1 MRVNYFLNYVN
12 SSGSQIDFN
21 YYTLYLDHK
30 EATNL
35 RLRMEK
41 KQALPLEKDS
51 PNSMG
56 IEAILSSEPCWIA
69 VGTAADLIKLPDMTV
84 LHAGSPLINPHEPPL
99 AILNSTILACIYE
112 GWAKNEADAEK
123 LIKSG
128 IIVLKPSHDFRVS
141 IPLAAVVSKSTP
153 LTVIQVDKNSKQL
166 WYGFLGSG
174 LGPQMRFGT
183 RDLAVIER
191 LSYRDS
197 ILMPGFQ
204 ELLKSGPVDLL
215 SIARAALNEGDDLHN
230 RLSSATLILHSIFL
244 SRKLESKNISDT
256 LNTLLETPTYF
267 LSQWIPACA
276 AMLDKANGIQG
287 SSIITNITGNGSES
301 AIQIS
306 GIPNRWITSKA
317 FTIEGPAIKTGPAIV
332 DFPPHI
338 GDSGIID
345 AYGLGGQALHRSP
358 SLKAALSPWLK
369 SDNDQRSQSILM
381 SQNIIIDTA
390 VGIDIKKIVGTR
402 NVPLVSTGM
411 VAPNGAGLLGR
422 GIGVMPIEIFEQ
434 ANQELINLTKS

>member
-1 MRVNYFLNYVN
+1 M
-12 SSGSQIDFN
+12 GSQIDFN
-21 YYTLYLDHK
+21 HFTLYIDHK
-30 EATNL
+30 ETTNI
-35 RLRMEK
+35 RLRMEN
-41 KQALPLEKDS
+41 KQVSPLEKNS
-51 PNSMG
+51 PNGMG
-56 IEAILSSEPCWIA
+56 IAAILSSEPRWIG
-69 VGTAADLIKLPDMTV
+69 VSTAADLIKLPNMTV
-84 LHAGSPLINPHEPPL
+84 LHAGSPLINPYEPPL
-99 AILNSTILACIYE
+99 AILNSTILTCIYE
-112 GWAKNEADAEK
+112 GWAKNEEDAEN

-128 IIVLKPSHDFRVS
+128 GIDLKPSHDYRVS
-141 IPLAAVVSKSTP
+141 IPLAAVVSRSTP

-197 ILMPGFQ
+197 ILMSGFQ
-204 ELLKSGPVDLL
+204 ELLKNGPVDLL

-256 LNTLLETPTYF
+256 LNTILETPTFF

-317 FTIEGPAIKTGPAIV
+317 FTIEGPAMKTGPAII

-358 SLKAALSPWLK
+358 SLKAALAPWLK

-381 SQNIIIDTA
+381 SQNIIIDTP

-411 VAPNGAGLLGR
+411 VAPNGSGLLGR

>member
-1 MRVNYFLNYVN
+1 M
-12 SSGSQIDFN
+12 Q
-21 YYTLYLDHK
+21 
-30 EATNL
+30 
-35 RLRMEK
+35 K
-41 KQALPLEKDS
+41 KQVLPLDEGT
-51 PNSMG
+51 PNSFG
-56 IEAILSSEPCWIA
+56 IEAILSSEPRWIA
-69 VGTAADLIKLPDMTV
+69 VSTAADLIKLPNMTV
-84 LHAGSPLINPHEPPL
+84 LHAGPPLINPQEPPV
-99 AILNSTILACIYE
+99 AILNSTVLACIYE
-112 GWAKNEADAEK
+112 GWAKNEADAII

-128 IIVLKPSHDFRVS
+128 AIDLKPSHDYRVS

-153 LTVIQVDKNSKQL
+153 LTVIQVDKHSEQF

-174 LGPQMRFGT
+174 LGAQMRFGT

-191 LSYRDS
+191 LAFRDRV
-197 ILMPGFQ
+197 LMPGFQ
-204 ELLKSGPVDLL
+204 ELLNSGPVDLL

-230 RLSSATLILHSIFL
+230 RLSSATQILHSIFL
-244 SRKLESKNISDT
+244 TRKIESKNVSDT

-276 AMLDKANGIQG
+276 AMLDKANGIEG
-287 SSIITNITGNGSES
+287 SSIITNIAGNGVDS

-306 GIPNRWITSKA
+306 GISNRWITSKA
-317 FTIEGPAIKTGPAIV
+317 FNIEGPGIKTGPAII

-369 SDNDQRSQSILM
+369 SDNDQRAQAILM
-381 SQNIIIDTA
+381 RENIIIDAA

-402 NVPLVSTGM
+402 NVPLISTGM
-411 VAPNGAGLLGR
+411 VASDGSGLLGR
-422 GIGVMPIEIFEQ
+422 GIGVMPIALFDQ
-434 ANQELINLTKS
+434 ANEELIDFAKS

>member
-1 MRVNYFLNYVN
+1 
-12 SSGSQIDFN
+12 
-21 YYTLYLDHK
+21 
-30 EATNL
+30 
-35 RLRMEK
+35 MEN
-41 KQALPLEKDS
+41 KQVLPLEKDS
-51 PNSMG
+51 PNSKG
-56 IEAILSSEPCWIA
+56 IAAILASEPCWIE
-69 VGTAADLIKLPDMTV
+69 VGTAADLIELPDMTV

-112 GWAKNEADAEK
+112 GWAKNEEDAEN

-128 IIVLKPSHDFRVS
+128 VINLKPSHDYRVS
-141 IPLAAVVSKSTP
+141 IPLAAVVSRSTP
-153 LTVIQVDKNSKQL
+153 LTVIQVDKNSKQH

-230 RLSSATLILHSIFL
+230 RLSSATQILHAIFL

-256 LNTLLETPTYF
+256 LNTVLETPTYF

-276 AMLDKANGIQG
+276 GMLDKANGIRG
-287 SSIITNITGNGSES
+287 SSIITNISGNGSVS

-317 FTIEGPAIKTGPAIV
+317 FTIEGPAMKTGPAII

-345 AYGLGGQALHRSP
+345 AYGLGGQALNRSP
-358 SLKAALSPWLK
+358 SLKAALAPWLK
-369 SDNDQRSQSILM
+369 SDNDQRSQYILM

-411 VAPNGAGLLGR
+411 VAPNGSGLLGR

>member
-1 MRVNYFLNYVN
+1 
-12 SSGSQIDFN
+12 
-21 YYTLYLDHK
+21 
-30 EATNL
+30 
-35 RLRMEK
+35 MEN
-41 KQALPLEKDS
+41 KQVLPLEKDS
-51 PNSMG
+51 PNGMG
-56 IEAILSSEPCWIA
+56 IAAILSSEPRWIA
-69 VGTAADLIKLPDMTV
+69 LGTAADLIKLPDMTV
-84 LHAGSPLINPHEPPL
+84 LHAGPPLINPHEPPL
-99 AILNSTILACIYE
+99 VILNSTILTCIYE
-112 GWAKNEADAEK
+112 GWAKNEEDATN

-128 IIVLKPSHDFRVS
+128 VIDLKPSHDYRVS

-153 LTVIQVDKNSKQL
+153 LTVIEVNRNCEHF
-166 WYGFLGSG
+166 WYGFLGTG
-174 LGPQMRFGT
+174 LGPQIRFGT

-191 LSYRDS
+191 LYFRDQV
-197 ILMPGFQ
+197 LMPGFQ
-204 ELLKSGPVDLL
+204 ELLKSGPVDLF

-256 LNTLLETPTYF
+256 LNTVLETPTYF

-276 AMLDKANGIQG
+276 AMLDKANGIKG
-287 SSIITNITGNGSES
+287 SSIITNISGNGSES

-306 GIPNRWITSKA
+306 GISNRWITSKA
-317 FTIEGPAIKTGPAIV
+317 ITIEGPAIKTGPAII

-381 SQNIIIDTA
+381 SQNSIIDAT

-402 NVPLVSTGM
+402 NVPIVSTGM
-411 VAPNGAGLLGR
+411 VAANGSGLLGR

-434 ANQELINLTKS
+434 ANKELINLSKS

>member
-1 MRVNYFLNYVN
+1 
-12 SSGSQIDFN
+12 
-21 YYTLYLDHK
+21 
-30 EATNL
+30 
-35 RLRMEK
+35 MENN
-41 KQALPLEKDS
+41 QVSPLEKDS

-69 VGTAADLIKLPDMTV
+69 VGTAADLIKLPDMTI
-84 LHAGSPLINPHEPPL
+84 LHAGPPLINPYEPPP

-112 GWAKNEADAEK
+112 GWAKNEEDAEN
-123 LIKSG
+123 LIKLG
-128 IIVLKPSHDFRVS
+128 AINLKPSHDYRVS

-191 LSYRDS
+191 LSFRDRV
-197 ILMPGFQ
+197 LMPSFQ
-204 ELLKSGPVDLL
+204 ELLKSGPVDLF

-256 LNTLLETPTYF
+256 LKTLLETPTYF

-276 AMLDKANGIQG
+276 AMLDKANGIKG
-287 SSIITNITGNGSES
+287 SSIITNITGNGYES

-317 FTIEGPAIKTGPAIV
+317 FTIEGPVIKNGPAIV

-358 SLKAALSPWLK
+358 SLKAALAPWLK
-369 SDNDQRSQSILM
+369 SDNDQRSKSILM
-381 SQNIIIDTA
+381 SQNIIINAA
-390 VGIDIKKIVGTR
+390 VGIDIKKIVDTR
-402 NVPLVSTGM
+402 NVPLISTGM
-411 VAPNGAGLLGR
+411 VAHDGSGLLGR

-434 ANQELINLTKS
+434 ANQKLINLPKS

>member
-1 MRVNYFLNYVN
+1 
-12 SSGSQIDFN
+12 
-21 YYTLYLDHK
+21 
-30 EATNL
+30 
-35 RLRMEK
+35 MEY
-41 KQALPLEKDS
+41 KQVLPLEKGS

-56 IEAILSSEPCWIA
+56 IAAVLSSEPCWTA

-84 LHAGSPLINPHEPPL
+84 LHAGSPLIKPHEPPL

-112 GWAKNEADAEK
+112 GWAKNEEDAEN

-128 IIVLKPSHDFRVS
+128 VIDLKPSHDYRVS

-166 WYGFLGSG
+166 WHGFLGSG

-191 LSYRDS
+191 LLYRDS

-230 RLSSATLILHSIFL
+230 RLSSATQILHSIFL
-244 SRKLESKNISDT
+244 TRKLESKNISDT

-276 AMLDKANGIQG
+276 AMLDKANGIKG

-306 GIPNRWITSKA
+306 GIPNRWITTKA
-317 FTIEGPAIKTGPAIV
+317 FNIEGPGIKTGPAII

-358 SLKAALSPWLK
+358 SLKAALAPWLK

-381 SQNIIIDTA
+381 SQNIIINTA
-390 VGIDIKKIVGTR
+390 VGIDIKKIVDTR

-411 VAPNGAGLLGR
+411 VSPNGSGLLGR
-422 GIGVMPIEIFEQ
+422 GIGVMPIEIFEK
-434 ANQELINLTKS
+434 ANKELINLTKS

>member
-1 MRVNYFLNYVN
+1 
-12 SSGSQIDFN
+12 
-21 YYTLYLDHK
+21 
-30 EATNL
+30 
-35 RLRMEK
+35 MEN
-41 KQALPLEKDS
+41 KQVSPLEKNS
-51 PNSMG
+51 PNGMG
-56 IEAILSSEPCWIA
+56 IAAILSSEPRWIG
-69 VGTAADLIKLPDMTV
+69 VSTAADLIKLPNMTV
-84 LHAGSPLINPHEPPL
+84 LHAGSPLINPYEPPL
-99 AILNSTILACIYE
+99 AILNSTILTCIYE
-112 GWAKNEADAEK
+112 GWAKNEEDAEN

-128 IIVLKPSHDFRVS
+128 GIDLKPSHDYRVS
-141 IPLAAVVSKSTP
+141 IPLAAVVSRSTP

-197 ILMPGFQ
+197 ILMSGFQ
-204 ELLKSGPVDLL
+204 ELLKNGPVDLL

-256 LNTLLETPTYF
+256 LNTILETPTFF

-317 FTIEGPAIKTGPAIV
+317 FTIEGP
-332 DFPPHI
+332 
-338 GDSGIID
+338 ID

-358 SLKAALSPWLK
+358 SLKAALAPWLK

-381 SQNIIIDTA
+381 SQNIIIDTP

-411 VAPNGAGLLGR
+411 VAPNGSGLLGR

>member
-1 MRVNYFLNYVN
+1 MQKTQV
-12 SSGSQIDFN
+12 
-21 YYTLYLDHK
+21 
-30 EATNL
+30 
-35 RLRMEK
+35 
-41 KQALPLEKDS
+41 LPLDKDS
-51 PNSMG
+51 PNSLG
-56 IEAILSSEPCWIA
+56 IEAILSSTPCWIGVSTA
-69 VGTAADLIKLPDMTV
+69 VDLIKLPNMTV
-84 LHAGSPLINPHEPPL
+84 LHAGPPLINPQEPPL

-112 GWAKNEADAEK
+112 GWAKNEADAIN

-128 IIVLKPSHDFRVS
+128 AIDLKPSHDYRVS

-153 LTVIQVDKNSKQL
+153 LTVIQVDKHSEQF

-174 LGPQMRFGT
+174 LGAQMRFGT

-191 LSYRDS
+191 LAFRDRV
-197 ILMPGFQ
+197 LMPGFQ

-230 RLSSATLILHSIFL
+230 RLSSATQILHSIFL
-244 SRKLESKNISDT
+244 TRKIESKNVSDT

-276 AMLDKANGIQG
+276 AMLDKANGIEG
-287 SSIITNITGNGSES
+287 SSIITNITGNGVES
-301 AIQIS
+301 AVQIS
-306 GIPNRWITSKA
+306 GISNRWITSKA
-317 FTIEGPAIKTGPAIV
+317 FNIEGPGIKTGPAII

-369 SDNDQRSQSILM
+369 SDNDQRAQAILM
-381 SQNIIIDTA
+381 RENIIIDAA

-402 NVPLVSTGM
+402 NVPLISTGM
-411 VAPNGAGLLGR
+411 VASDGSGLLGR
-422 GIGVMPIEIFEQ
+422 GIGVMPIALFDQ
-434 ANQELINLTKS
+434 ANEELIDFAKS

>member
-1 MRVNYFLNYVN
+1 M
-12 SSGSQIDFN
+12 GSQIDFN
-21 YYTLYLDHK
+21 HFTLYIDHK
-30 EATNL
+30 ETTNI
-35 RLRMEK
+35 RLRMEN
-41 KQALPLEKDS
+41 KQVSPLEKNS
-51 PNSMG
+51 PNGMG
-56 IEAILSSEPCWIA
+56 IAAILSSEPRWIG
-69 VGTAADLIKLPDMTV
+69 VSTAADLIKLPNMTV
-84 LHAGSPLINPHEPPL
+84 LHAGSPLINPYEPPL
-99 AILNSTILACIYE
+99 AILNSTILTCIYE
-112 GWAKNEADAEK
+112 GWAKNEEDAEN

-128 IIVLKPSHDFRVS
+128 GIDLKPSHDYRVS
-141 IPLAAVVSKSTP
+141 IPLAAVVSRSTP

-197 ILMPGFQ
+197 ILMSGFQ
-204 ELLKSGPVDLL
+204 ELLKNGPVDLL

-256 LNTLLETPTYF
+256 LNTILETPTFF

-317 FTIEGPAIKTGPAIV
+317 FTIEGPAMKTGPAII
-332 DFPPHI
+332 DFPLHI

-358 SLKAALSPWLK
+358 SLKAALAPWLK

-390 VGIDIKKIVGTR
+390 VGIDIKKIVGTG

-411 VAPNGAGLLGR
+411 VAPNGSGLLGR

-434 ANQELINLTKS
+434 ANQELINFTKS

>member
-1 MRVNYFLNYVN
+1 
-12 SSGSQIDFN
+12 
-21 YYTLYLDHK
+21 
-30 EATNL
+30 
-35 RLRMEK
+35 MEN
-41 KQALPLEKDS
+41 KQLSTLEKDS

-56 IEAILSSEPCWIA
+56 IAAILSSEPRWIG
-69 VGTAADLIKLPDMTV
+69 VGTAAGLIKLPDMTV
-84 LHAGSPLINPHEPPL
+84 LHAGSPLMDPHEPPP
-99 AILNSTILACIYE
+99 AILNSTILTCIYE
-112 GWAKNEADAEK
+112 GWAKNEEDAEN

-128 IIVLKPSHDFRVS
+128 VINLRPSHDYRVS

-153 LTVIQVDKNSKQL
+153 LTVIQVNKNSNQL

-174 LGPQMRFGT
+174 LGAQMRFGT

-215 SIARAALNEGDDLHN
+215 SSARAALNEGDDLHN
-230 RLSSATLILHSIFL
+230 RLSSATLILYSIFL
-244 SRKLESKNISDT
+244 SRKLESKNISET
-256 LNTLLETPTYF
+256 LNTILETPTYF

-306 GIPNRWITSKA
+306 GIPNRWITTKA

-358 SLKAALSPWLK
+358 SLKAALAPWLK

-381 SQNIIIDTA
+381 SQNNMLDTA
-390 VGIDIKKIVGTR
+390 VGIDIKKIVDTR
-402 NVPLVSTGM
+402 NVLDKKTWEAAG
-411 VAPNGAGLLGR
+411 ATFPNTSSSR
-422 GIGVMPIEIFEQ
+422 TV
-434 ANQELINLTKS
+434 

>member
-1 MRVNYFLNYVN
+1 M
-12 SSGSQIDFN
+12 GSQIDFN
-21 YYTLYLDHK
+21 HFTLYIDHK
-30 EATNL
+30 ETTNI
-35 RLRMEK
+35 RLRMEN
-41 KQALPLEKDS
+41 KQVSPLEKDS

-56 IEAILSSEPCWIA
+56 IAAILSSEPRWIG
-69 VGTAADLIKLPDMTV
+69 VSTAADLIKLPNMTV
-84 LHAGSPLINPHEPPL
+84 LHAGSPLINPYEPPL
-99 AILNSTILACIYE
+99 AILNSTILTCIYE
-112 GWAKNEADAEK
+112 GWAKNEEDAEN

-128 IIVLKPSHDFRVS
+128 GIDLKPSHDYRVS
-141 IPLAAVVSKSTP
+141 IPLAAVVSRSTP

-197 ILMPGFQ
+197 ILMSGFQ
-204 ELLKSGPVDLL
+204 ELLKNGPVDLL

-256 LNTLLETPTYF
+256 LNTILETPTFF

-317 FTIEGPAIKTGPAIV
+317 FTIEGPAMKTGPAII
-332 DFPPHI
+332 DFPLHI

-358 SLKAALSPWLK
+358 SLKAALAPWLK

-390 VGIDIKKIVGTR
+390 VGINIKKIVGTR

-411 VAPNGAGLLGR
+411 VAPNGSGLLGR

>member
-1 MRVNYFLNYVN
+1 LGF
-12 SSGSQIDFN
+12 QIDFN
-21 YYTLYLDHK
+21 SYTLYIDNK
-30 EATNL
+30 ETTNI
-35 RLRMEK
+35 RLRMEN
-41 KQALPLEKDS
+41 KQVSPPEKDS
-51 PNSMG
+51 PNDMG
-56 IEAILSSEPCWIA
+56 IAAILSSEPSWIG
-69 VGTAADLIKLPDMTV
+69 VSTAANLIKLPDMTV
-84 LHAGSPLINPHEPPL
+84 LHAGSPLINPHKPPL
-99 AILNSTILACIYE
+99 AILNSTILTCIYE
-112 GWAKNEADAEK
+112 GWAKNEEDAEN

-128 IIVLKPSHDFRVS
+128 AIDLKPSHDYRVS
-141 IPLAAVVSKSTP
+141 IPLAAVVSRSTP

-197 ILMPGFQ
+197 ILVPGFQ
-204 ELLKSGPVDLL
+204 ELLKNGPVDLL
-215 SIARAALNEGDDLHN
+215 SVARAALNEGDDLHN
-230 RLSSATLILHSIFL
+230 RLSSATLILHSILL

-256 LNTLLETPTYF
+256 LNTILETPTYF

-317 FTIEGPAIKTGPAIV
+317 FTIKGPAIKTGPVII

-358 SLKAALSPWLK
+358 TLKAALAPWLK

-390 VGIDIKKIVGTR
+390 VGIDIKKIVGTG

-411 VAPNGAGLLGR
+411 VAPNGSGLLGR

-434 ANQELINLTKS
+434 ANQELIHFTKS